1 LNHLR
6 PDPVPVATQYSRMI
20 DGLRFIALTAGLL
33 LAFTS
38 AGSTT
43 VAAAEASPK
52 VFATEPIPSGVAL
65 KVLNREVFVFRGHFG
80 DYAPDQRAA
89 AAMTLIDR
97 ARRLTDEAQVEAAQS
112 GSNMAIRINGQTVF
126 MITPGDVLGL
136 EEETQDLLAERTTRR
151 LRLVM
156 EELREMGNH
165 RSLLW
170 SGAKAL
176 AATVL
181 LGGMVWVLS
190 RNRRWFEGRL
200 IKLTAAQADQ
210 IKSQTLR
217 LLGLQN
223 VVPMLRGLSR
233 CVFWSIILIA
243 GYLWMEYLLRLFPH
257 TRPFGEQ
264 LGRSFFQLVGGFGQ
278 GFMHA
283 LPSLGLVVLIWILAR
298 FATSSAGRYFAAIA
312 RGTIHSHLFDSATA
326 LMTQRVCVFMIWI
339 IAIIVAFPY
348 IPGSQTP
355 AFQGISVLAGLMIT
369 VGSGSL
375 IAQLVGGLVVVY
387 NRNCRVGD
395 YVRVGEHEGT
405 LTQIG
410 FFSSRMTTIRNEEVV
425 LPNSQLSSGILI
437 NYTKLN
443 ESLGVSLPVNVS
455 IGYGTPW
462 RQVHALLLEAAAR
475 TEGVRKEPPPKV
487 IQKALADFYIEYQL
501 NAALDDPARRV
512 EVLSRLHANI
522 QDAFNE
528 AGVQIMSP
536 HYRSDPPAPVFVPK
550 ERWHAEG

>member
-1 LNHLR
+1 
-6 PDPVPVATQYSRMI
+6 MI
-20 DGLRFIALTAGLL
+20 DVRHLIPLAAVLW

-43 VAAAEASPK
+43 VTAADSSPK
-52 VFATEPIPSGVAL
+52 VLATEPTPSGVAL
-65 KVLNREVFVFRGHFG
+65 KVLNREVFVFRGNLG
-80 DYAPDQRAA
+80 DYRPDQRAA

-97 ARRLTDEAQVEAAQS
+97 ARRLTDEPRVEAAAS
-112 GSNMAIRINGQTVF
+112 GSNTAIRINGQTVF
-126 MITPGDVLGL
+126 LITPGDVLGI
-136 EEETQDLLAERTTRR
+136 EEETHDLLVERTTRR
-151 LRLVM
+151 LRLVL
-156 EELREMGNH
+156 EELREMSDH

-176 AATVL
+176 GATVL
-181 LGGMVWVLS
+181 LGGMVWLLS

-223 VVPMLRGLSR
+223 VVPMLRGISR
-233 CVFWSIILIA
+233 FVFWFVISIA
-243 GYLWMEYLLRLFPH
+243 GYLWLEYLLRLFPH

-264 LGRSFFQLVGGFGQ
+264 LGLHFFQLIGGFAQ
-278 GFMHA
+278 SVMHA
-283 LPSLGLVVLIWILAR
+283 LPSLGLVVLIWLLAR
-298 FATSSAGRYFAAIA
+298 FASSSARRYFAAIA
-312 RGTIHSHLFDSATA
+312 RGTIHSHIFDSATA

-395 YVRVGEHEGT
+395 YVRVG
-405 LTQIG
+405 
-410 FFSSRMTTIRNEEVV
+410 
-425 LPNSQLSSGILI
+425 
-437 NYTKLN
+437 
-443 ESLGVSLPVNVS
+443 
-455 IGYGTPW
+455 
-462 RQVHALLLEAAAR
+462 
-475 TEGVRKEPPPKV
+475 
-487 IQKALADFYIEYQL
+487 
-501 NAALDDPARRV
+501 
-512 EVLSRLHANI
+512 
-522 QDAFNE
+522 
-528 AGVQIMSP
+528 
-536 HYRSDPPAPVFVPK
+536 
-550 ERWHAEG
+550 

>member
-1 LNHLR
+1 MLFR
-6 PDPVPVATQYSRMI
+6 S
-20 DGLRFIALTAGLL
+20 
-33 LAFTS
+33 TS
-38 AGSTT
+38 
-43 VAAAEASPK
+43 
-52 VFATEPIPSGVAL
+52 SGVTL
-65 KVLNREVFVFRGHFG
+65 KVLNREVFIFRGNLG
-80 DYAPDQRAA
+80 DYRPEQRAA
-89 AAMTLIDR
+89 AALTLLDR
-97 ARRLTDEAQVEAAQS
+97 ARRLADEAKVEAVAN
-112 GSNMAIRINGQTVF
+112 GSNTAIRINGQTVF
-126 MITPGDVLGL
+126 VITPGDVFGL
-136 EEETQDLLAERTTRR
+136 EGENHDLFVQRTTRR
-151 LRLVM
+151 LELV
-156 EELREMGNH
+156 LRELSEMGDH
-165 RSLLW
+165 RGLLW

-176 AATVL
+176 VGTALL
-181 LGGMVWVLS
+181 LGAVWLLS

-223 VVPMLRGLSR
+223 VVPLLRGLSR
-233 CVFWSIILIA
+233 FVFWLVIAFA
-243 GYLWMEYLLRLFPH
+243 GYFWLEYLLRLFPH

-264 LGRSFFQLVGGFGQ
+264 LGARFFQLVGGFSQ
-278 GFMHA
+278 SFMHA
-283 LPSLGLVVLIWILAR
+283 LPSVGLVIVIWLLAR
-298 FATSSAGRYFAAIA
+298 FASSSVRRYFAAVA
-312 RGTIHSHLFDSATA
+312 RGTIHSHVFDSATA
-326 LMTQRVCVFMIWI
+326 LMTQRVFVFMIWI

-395 YVRVGEHEGT
+395 YVRVGDHEGT

-443 ESLGVSLPVNVS
+443 ESLGVALPVKVS

-462 RQVHALLLEAAAR
+462 RQVHGLLLEAASR
-475 TEGVRKEPPPKV
+475 TQGVKKEPPPQV
-487 IQKALADFYIEYQL
+487 IQTALADFYIEYQL
-501 NAALDDPARRV
+501 NTVLDDPAQRV
-512 EVLSRLHANI
+512 KVLSRLHANI

-528 AGVQIMSP
+528 AGVQDRKS
-536 HYRSDPPAPVFVPK
+536 VV
-550 ERWHAEG
+550 